1 MSTDHDG
8 LFPAAGLYTPGRVEL
23 ALQRSL
29 EAAKAGG
36 ALIDTDEGLA
46 AGALVAARALDRA
59 EALPDKSSVY
69 AIAQLMRPYQDALHA
84 LGLPVERAPVPAP
97 AAVAERAGHT
107 PGADLLRDL
116 FGTPAAD

>member
-1 MSTDHDG
+1 VSNDDG
-8 LFPAAGLYTPGRVEL
+8 LFPAAGLYSPGRVEL

-29 EAAKAGG
+29 EAAKTSG

-97 AAVAERAGHT
+97 TAVADRNGQSS
-107 PGADLLRDL
+107 GDDLLRDL
-116 FGTPAAD
+116 FGTPSDG